1 MRYSLRIPRATAKR
15 LPLYHNSLTKL
26 KEQGQKTISSKELSE
41 LLGIEAAMIR
51 KDLACFGEM
60 GKRGVGYNIELLCRA
75 LGRALNLD
83 QHWEIVLAGTGKLA
97 TALVEYNRLYGRNFR
112 IVGVFAPEPITP
124 GAEVEHLS
132 LQPLSAMEKF
142 VEARGIQMGILATAA
157 AEAQGVVNTMVE
169 VGVTA
174 ILNFTPVDVY
184 VPENVKLVNN
194 ILTMEMQM
202 LACCMDTTV
211 K

>member
-1 MRYSLRIPRATAKR
+1 MKYSLRIPRATAKR
-15 LPLYHNSLTKL
+15 LPLYHSSLTKL
-26 KEQGQKTISSKELSE
+26 REQGKKTISSKGLSE
-41 LLGIEAAMIR
+41 VLGIEAAMIR

-83 QHWEIVLAGTGKLA
+83 QKWEIVLAGTGKLA
-97 TALVEYNRLYGRNFR
+97 TALVEYNRLYGRNFS
-112 IVGVFAPEPITP
+112 IVGVFAPEPITN
-124 GAEVEHLS
+124 GARVEHLS
-132 LQPLSAMEKF
+132 IQPLAGMEGF
-142 VEARGIQMGILATAA
+142 IESRGIKMGILATAA
-157 AEAQGVVNTMVE
+157 TEAQGVANTMVQ
-169 VGVTA
+169 GGIMA

-184 VPENVKLVNN
+184 VPEKVKLVNN

-202 LACCMDTTV
+202 LACCLDTAV